1 MANRGNNVISNLV
14 REKRVLESEKP
25 LVYKEQA
32 VMSISSL
39 CKDLK

>member
-14 REKRVLESEKP
+14 REESVLESEKP
-25 LVYKEQA
+25 LVYQEQA